1 MSAHSDT
8 SHGTMGQ
15 LMIGFALAAILSII
29 PFALVMMDTGLAP
42 GTIVAI
48 IMGLGAVQIVVHL
61 VYFLHLKSSTEEGWT
76 LAATILAVVIV
87 AIVLA
92 GSLWVMYN
100 MNTNMMPMS
109 EGNMTMDSEA
119 TPGASMQG
127 MTHGGAEGSHAGH
140 GEMDHS
146 QMDHGK

>member
-1 MSAHSDT
+1 MSAHSEA

-29 PFALVMMDTGLAP
+29 PFALVMMETDIAP
-42 GTIVAI
+42 TTLVAI

-76 LAATILAVVIV
+76 LAATVLAVVIV

-92 GSLWVMYN
+92 GSLWVMHN
-100 MNTNMMPMS
+100 MNANMMPMS
-109 EGNMTMDSEA
+109 EGNMVMDPEA
-119 TPGASMQG
+119 TPGASMSG
-127 MTHGGAEGSHAGH
+127 NHEGHN
-140 GEMDHS
+140 
-146 QMDHGK
+146 